1 MSMDLPSALLR
12 EGFAMLA
19 TVGGPFVGVLL
30 MVGLVMGILQA
41 ATQINDPAVG
51 FLPRLVAAVA
61 VAWFAGG
68 WAVERMA
75 QFVAS
80 ALERMSQHP

>member
-1 MSMDLPSALLR
+1 MSSELPSALLR

-19 TVGGPFVGVLL
+19 MVGSPFMGALL
-30 MVGLVMGILQA
+30 AVGLVVGLLQA

-51 FLPRLVAAVA
+51 FLPRLMAALL

-75 QFVAS
+75 QFLAG
-80 ALERMSQHP
+80 AMQRMSQHM

>member
-12 EGFAMLA
+12 EGFAVLA
-19 TVGGPFVGVLL
+19 MVGGPFMGALL
-30 MVGLVMGILQA
+30 VVGLVVGLLQA
-41 ATQINDPAVG
+41 VTQINDPAIG
-51 FLPRLVAAVA
+51 FLPRLVTIVL

-75 QFVAS
+75 QFVAG
-80 ALERMSQHP
+80 ALQRMSQG